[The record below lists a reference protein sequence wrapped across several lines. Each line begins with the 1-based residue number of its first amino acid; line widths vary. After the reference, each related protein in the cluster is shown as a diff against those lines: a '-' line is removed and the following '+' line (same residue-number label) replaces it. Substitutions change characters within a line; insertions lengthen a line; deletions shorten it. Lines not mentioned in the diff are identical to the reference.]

1 LTEEIQCKAE
11 VLKFEQEAELTKS
24 RYETSN
30 VRDELHTVK
39 VVSDG
44 LSQDKIEL
52 NRIITQVRHFLA
64 CHCSVVVKDLWLED
78 KGLRSEDKD
87 LRSKDKGLRSEDKG
101 LRSEDKDL
109 WLEDKDKDMSVYANW
124 TTAATLFAIKIKTT
138 CAQ

>member
-1 LTEEIQCKAE
+1 VCWLTEEIQCKAE

-87 LRSKDKGLRSEDKG
+87 LRSKDKGL
-101 LRSEDKDL
+101 